1 VYALQM
7 EWRSTDKFNFCIMHG
22 TYNIETSPTCFG
34 VIISP
39 SSGSWHQNFFKTYSS
54 EIDNS
59 KCTYVVASVVLN
71 FMGFG
76 YNYMH
81 KYNIMLVKH

>member
-22 TYNIETSPTCFG
+22 TYNIEIAPACFG
-34 VIISP
+34 FNISS
-39 SSGSWHQNFFKTYSS
+39 SSGRGHQNFFKTYSS
-54 EIDNS
+54 EIGHN
-59 KCTYVVASVVLN
+59 KCTYFMASVVLN

-76 YNYMH
+76 
-81 KYNIMLVKH
+81 